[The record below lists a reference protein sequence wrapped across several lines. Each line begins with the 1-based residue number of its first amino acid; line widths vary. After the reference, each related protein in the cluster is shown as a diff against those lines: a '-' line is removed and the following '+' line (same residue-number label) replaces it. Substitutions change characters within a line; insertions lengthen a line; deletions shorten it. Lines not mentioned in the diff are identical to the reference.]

1 MNTEHDPDLDI
12 PEYSYHARHQREP
25 VDPAMKR
32 IVVAAGGISVV
43 VIGVALVWSGVRP
56 RMGFGPPP
64 EIAAP
69 TTPLREAP
77 ADPGGLTVPGANEP
91 IMSGA
96 ASSGPATL
104 APDAPPPDIQQLQA
118 VSASVAPAAPG
129 PGAAAATAAP
139 SAAPPAAPPTALPA
153 PVVSAPA
160 PAAPPVASLGP
171 AQVQLAATADSAGAH
186 QVWSHLNAKYPTLLA
201 GKKPVFVPAIVNGN
215 NIWRLRVGG
224 FADQQAARD
233 FCAQLTAKG
242 AACTVAGF

>member
-1 MNTEHDPDLDI
+1 
-12 PEYSYHARHQREP
+12 
-25 VDPAMKR
+25 MKR
-32 IVVAAGGISVV
+32 MVIAAGGISVA

-104 APDAPPPDIQQLQA
+104 APDAPQPDIQQLQA

-129 PGAAAATAAP
+129 PGAAGAAPAAP
-139 SAAPPAAPPTALPA
+139 SIVPATALPV
-153 PVVSAPA
+153 PVASAPA
-160 PAAPPVASLGP
+160 PAGP
-171 AQVQLAATADSAGAH
+171 TQVQLAATADSAGAH
-186 QVWSHLNAKYPTLLA
+186 QVWAHLNAKYPTLLA